1 MRPCSLPPIVCAEQ
15 AEGLRGAGPR
25 LAEGGREGGAGGDA
39 EPSGAEEAA
48 AAERAGGGRERRKR
62 ATEGRARW
70 LDRVLATLLSV
81 PTASLMR

>member
-1 MRPCSLPPIVCAEQ
+1 MFLDDSVCMYAAGLLNTNDLFIFIPTSFLLILTHQAAE
-15 AEGLRGAGPR
+15 
-25 LAEGGREGGAGGDA
+25 
-39 EPSGAEEAA
+39 
-48 AAERAGGGRERRKR
+48 ERAGGGRERRKR

>member
-1 MRPCSLPPIVCAEQ
+1 MGAE
-15 AEGLRGAGPR
+15 
-25 LAEGGREGGAGGDA
+25 GAGGDA

-48 AAERAGGGRERRKR
+48 AAEERAGGGRERRKR

-70 LDRVLATLLSV
+70 LDRVLATLFSV

>member
-1 MRPCSLPPIVCAEQ
+1 MGAE
-15 AEGLRGAGPR
+15 
-25 LAEGGREGGAGGDA
+25 GAGGDA